1 MEVTKVF
8 QSFSRTIESP
18 CRSCENID
26 MNKEE
31 CSTDCAK
38 LHAFQ
43 DAVLHFEEFSIKE
56 FGLKS
61 SSVEI

>member
-1 MEVTKVF
+1 VKKVF
-8 QSFSRTIESP
+8 QSFSKTIESP
-18 CRSCENID
+18 CRNCENID

-31 CSTDCAK
+31 CSTDCSK

-43 DAVLHFEEFSIKE
+43 DAILDFEEFSIKE

-61 SSVEI
+61 SLVEI